1 MDRSADGD
9 REPARTPGR
18 RTPRPTRSGPAAT
31 GPLWSRWVP
40 TAVLLVGAV
49 YCLHRAGRR
58 VPEDVAVGGFDDSKV
73 ASTPVPRLTT
83 IRQPWAR
90 LSAEMVRL
98 LLGHLAGESYAAVI
112 LPAEPVIRGSA

>member
-1 MDRSADGD
+1 
-9 REPARTPGR
+9 
-18 RTPRPTRSGPAAT
+18 
-31 GPLWSRWVP
+31 VP

-98 LLGHLAGESYAAVI
+98 LLGHPAGESYAAVI